1 MRKCVEKAKKKGIRI
16 GAHTLT
22 NFIQTHDPYIT
33 PVPDKRLAR
42 TGSQAATAAFE
53 MGGTVVVKAQ
63 VHAGGRGKG
72 GGVKI
77 VESPGAAERAA
88 EKMIGTNLVTFQ
100 TGPEG
105 VPVNS
110 VLVEEG
116 LEIENELYLGMV
128 IDGASKGVVV
138 IASEAGG
145 MNIEEVAET
154 SPEKILQIPIDPV
167 LGLQPFQG
175 RRIAYGLNLGQEHI
189 RPVTNLVQNLYQAF
203 IETDASL
210 VEINPL
216 VITKDGKVLA
226 ADAKLD
232 IDDDAIF
239 RHKDLQEMRDVSQ
252 EDPLEVEARS
262 SDINYVKLEG
272 TVGCIVNG
280 AGLAMA
286 TMDVTSSAGA
296 SPSNFLDI
304 GGGADEEKVAKALN
318 LVLSDDS
325 VKAVLVNLFGG
336 ILRCDIAARGF
347 LLAAEQQ
354 PAKVRPMVVRMLG
367 TNSDEGR
374 EILSQSSLNVILVDT
389 LGEAAAEIKKLA

>member
-1 MRKCVEKAKKKGIRI
+1 MKLHEYQAKEILGKYGV
-16 GAHTLT
+16 
-22 NFIQTHDPYIT
+22 PT
-33 PVPDKRLAR
+33 PKSRLAR

-53 MGGTVVVKAQ
+53 IGGTVVVKAQ
-63 VHAGGRGKG
+63 VHAGGRGRG

-77 VESPGAAERAA
+77 VESPGAAEQAA

-110 VLVEEG
+110 VLIEEG
-116 LEIENELYLGMV
+116 IEIENELYLGMV

-175 RRIAYGLNLGQEHI
+175 RKIAYGLNLGQEHI
-189 RPVTNLVQNLYQAF
+189 RSVTSLAQNLYRAF

-239 RHKDLQEMRDVSQ
+239 RQKDIQEMRDISQ

-272 TVGCIVNG
+272 TVGCLVNG

-354 PAKVRPMVVRMLG
+354 PDRVRPMVVRMLG

-374 EILSQSSLNVILVDT
+374 EILSRSSLNVTLVDT

>member
-1 MRKCVEKAKKKGIRI
+1 MKLHEYQAKEILSKYG
-16 GAHTLT
+16 
-22 NFIQTHDPYIT
+22 
-33 PVPDKRLAR
+33 VPIPKSRLAR

-72 GGVKI
+72 GGFKI
-77 VESPGAAERAA
+77 VDSPGAAEQAA

-110 VLVEEG
+110 VLIEEG
-116 LEIENELYLGMV
+116 IEIENELYLGMV

-175 RRIAYGLNLGQEHI
+175 RKIAYGLNLEHEHV
-189 RPVTNLVQNLYQAF
+189 RPVASLVQNLYQAF

-210 VEINPL
+210 LEINPL
-216 VITKDGKVLA
+216 VITKDGEVLA

-239 RHKDLQEMRDVSQ
+239 RHKDMQEMRDVSQ

-304 GGGADEEKVAKALN
+304 GGGADEEKVAKALG

-354 PAKVRPMVVRMLG
+354 PNRMRPMVVRMLG

-389 LGEAAAEIKKLA
+389 LGQAAAEIKKLA

>member
-1 MRKCVEKAKKKGIRI
+1 MKLHEYQAKEILRKYGVPTPKGQLAK
-16 GAHTLT
+16 
-22 NFIQTHDPYIT
+22 
-33 PVPDKRLAR
+33 
-42 TGSQAATAAFE
+42 TGSQAAAAAFD
-53 MGGTVVVKAQ
+53 MDGTVVVKAQ

-77 VESPGAAERAA
+77 VESPGAAQQAA
-88 EKMIGTNLVTFQ
+88 EAMLGTNLVTFQ

-110 VLVEEG
+110 VLIEEG
-116 LEIENELYLGMV
+116 IDIETELYLGMV

-154 SPEKILQIPIDPV
+154 TPEKIIQVPIDPV

-175 RRIAYGLNLGQEHI
+175 RKIAYGLNLGQEHI
-189 RPVTNLVQNLYQAF
+189 RAVTSLVQNLYRAF

-216 VITKDGKVLA
+216 VVTRDGKVLA
-226 ADAKLD
+226 ADAKID
-232 IDDDAIF
+232 IDDDALF
-239 RHKDLQEMRDVSQ
+239 RHKYIQELADLSQ
-252 EDPLEVEARS
+252 EDPLEVEARL
-262 SDINYVKLEG
+262 SDINYVKLDG
-272 TVGCIVNG
+272 TIGCIVNG

-354 PAKVRPMVVRMLG
+354 PDRIRPMVVRMLG

-374 EILSQSSLNVILVDT
+374 EILAQSNLDVILVNT
-389 LGEAAAEIKKLA
+389 LGEAANEIKELA

>member
-1 MRKCVEKAKKKGIRI
+1 MKLHEYQAKEILAKYG
-16 GAHTLT
+16 
-22 NFIQTHDPYIT
+22 
-33 PVPDKRLAR
+33 VPIPKSRLAR

-53 MGGTVVVKAQ
+53 MGGAVVVKAQ

-77 VESPGAAERAA
+77 VESPGAAEQAA

-110 VLVEEG
+110 VLIEEG
-116 LEIENELYLGMV
+116 IEIENELYLGMV

-175 RRIAYGLNLGQEHI
+175 RKIAYGLNLEQEHV
-189 RPVTNLVQNLYQAF
+189 RPVASLVQNLYQAF

-210 VEINPL
+210 LEINPL
-216 VITKDGKVLA
+216 VITKDGEVLA

-239 RHKDLQEMRDVSQ
+239 RHKDMQEMRDVSQ

-304 GGGADEEKVAKALN
+304 GGGADEEKVAKALG

-354 PAKVRPMVVRMLG
+354 PNRVRPMVVRMLG

-389 LGEAAAEIKKLA
+389 LGQAAAEIKKLA

>member
-1 MRKCVEKAKKKGIRI
+1 MKLHEYQAKEILGKYGV
-16 GAHTLT
+16 
-22 NFIQTHDPYIT
+22 PT
-33 PVPDKRLAR
+33 PKSRLAR

-53 MGGTVVVKAQ
+53 IGGTVVVKAQ

-77 VESPGAAERAA
+77 VESPGAAEQAA

-110 VLVEEG
+110 VLIEEG
-116 LEIENELYLGMV
+116 IEIENELYLGMV

-175 RRIAYGLNLGQEHI
+175 RKIAYGLNLGQEHI
-189 RPVTNLVQNLYQAF
+189 RSITSLAQNLYRAF

-239 RHKDLQEMRDVSQ
+239 RQKDIQEMRDISQ

-272 TVGCIVNG
+272 TVGCLVNG

-354 PAKVRPMVVRMLG
+354 PDRVRPMVVRMLG

-374 EILSQSSLNVILVDT
+374 EILSRSSLNVTLVDT

>member
-1 MRKCVEKAKKKGIRI
+1 MKLHEYQAKEILGKYGV
-16 GAHTLT
+16 
-22 NFIQTHDPYIT
+22 PT
-33 PVPDKRLAR
+33 PRGQLAK
-42 TGSQAATAAFE
+42 TGSQAATAAFD

-77 VESPGAAERAA
+77 VESPGAAEQAA
-88 EKMIGTNLVTFQ
+88 EAMIGTNLVTFQ

-110 VLVEEG
+110 VLIEEG
-116 LEIENELYLGMV
+116 IDIATELYLGMV

-145 MNIEEVAET
+145 MNIEDVAET
-154 SPEKILQIPIDPV
+154 TPEKIIQVPIDPV

-175 RRIAYGLNLGQEHI
+175 RKIAYGLNLAQEHI
-189 RPVTNLVQNLYQAF
+189 RPVTNLVQNLYRAF

-216 VITKDGKVLA
+216 VITNDGKVLA

-232 IDDDAIF
+232 IDDDAVF
-239 RHKDLQEMRDVSQ
+239 RHKDIQEMADLSQ

-262 SDINYVKLEG
+262 SDINYVKLDG
-272 TVGCIVNG
+272 TIGCIVNG

-325 VKAVLVNLFGG
+325 VKAVL
-336 ILRCDIAARGF
+336 
-347 LLAAEQQ
+347 EEYY
-354 PAKVRPMVVRMLG
+354 VV
-367 TNSDEGR
+367 
-374 EILSQSSLNVILVDT
+374 I
-389 LGEAAAEIKKLA
+389 

>member
-1 MRKCVEKAKKKGIRI
+1 MKLHEYQAKEILGKYGV
-16 GAHTLT
+16 
-22 NFIQTHDPYIT
+22 PT
-33 PVPDKRLAR
+33 PKSRLAR

-53 MGGTVVVKAQ
+53 IGGTVVVKAQ

-77 VESPGAAERAA
+77 VESPGAAEQAA

-110 VLVEEG
+110 VLIEEG
-116 LEIENELYLGMV
+116 IEIENELYLGMV

-175 RRIAYGLNLGQEHI
+175 RKIAYGLNLGQEHI
-189 RPVTNLVQNLYQAF
+189 RSVTSLAQNLYRAF

-239 RHKDLQEMRDVSQ
+239 RQKDIQEMRDISQ

-354 PAKVRPMVVRMLG
+354 PDRVRPMVVRMLG

-374 EILSQSSLNVILVDT
+374 EILSRSSLNVTLVDT

>member
-1 MRKCVEKAKKKGIRI
+1 MNIHEYQAKELLAEYG
-16 GAHTLT
+16 G
-22 NFIQTHDPYIT
+22 
-33 PVPDKRLAR
+33 PVPAGNIA
-42 TGSQAATAAFE
+42 TTPEEAVEAATGI
-53 MGGTVVVKAQ
+53 GGAVVVKAQ
-63 VHAGGRGKG
+63 AHTGARGKA
-72 GGVKI
+72 GGVK
-77 VESPGAAERAA
+77 VANSAEEA
-88 EKMIGTNLVTFQ
+88 GTIAQEILGMNLVTNQ
-100 TGPEG
+100 TGPSG
-105 VPVNS
+105 LPVNS
-110 VLVEEG
+110 VLIEEG
-116 LEIENELYLGMV
+116 IDIEKELYLGMA

-145 MNIEEVAET
+145 MNIEEVAEMT
-154 SPEKILQIPIDPV
+154 PEKIIQVPIDPV

-175 RRIAYGLNLGQEHI
+175 RKIAYGLNLGQEYI
-189 RPVTNLVQNLYQAF
+189 RAVTSLIQNLYRAF

-232 IDDDAIF
+232 IDDDAVYRQPDI
-239 RHKDLQEMRDVSQ
+239 QEMTDLSQ

-262 SDINYVKLEG
+262 ADINYVKLDG
-272 TVGCIVNG
+272 TIGCIVNG

-304 GGGADEEKVAKALN
+304 GGGANEEKVAKALN
-318 LVLSDDS
+318 IVLSDDS

-354 PAKVRPMVVRMLG
+354 PDRIRPMVVRMLG

-374 EILSQSSLNVILVDT
+374 EILAQSNLDIILVDT
-389 LGEAAAEIKKLA
+389 LGEAANEIKNLA

>member
-1 MRKCVEKAKKKGIRI
+1 MKLHEYQAKEILGKYGV
-16 GAHTLT
+16 
-22 NFIQTHDPYIT
+22 PT
-33 PVPDKRLAR
+33 PKSRLAR

-53 MGGTVVVKAQ
+53 IGGTVVVKAQ

-77 VESPGAAERAA
+77 VESPEAAEQAA

-110 VLVEEG
+110 VLIEEG
-116 LEIENELYLGMV
+116 IEIENELYLGMV

-175 RRIAYGLNLGQEHI
+175 RKIAYGLNLGQEHI
-189 RPVTNLVQNLYQAF
+189 RSVTSLAQNLYRAF

-239 RHKDLQEMRDVSQ
+239 RQKDIQEMRDISQ

-272 TVGCIVNG
+272 TVGCLVNG

-318 LVLSDDS
+318 LVLSDQS

-354 PAKVRPMVVRMLG
+354 PDKVRPMVVRMLG

-374 EILSQSSLNVILVDT
+374 EILSKSSLNVLLVDT

>member
-1 MRKCVEKAKKKGIRI
+1 MKLHEYQAKEILGKYGV
-16 GAHTLT
+16 
-22 NFIQTHDPYIT
+22 PT
-33 PVPDKRLAR
+33 PKSKLAK

-77 VESPGAAERAA
+77 VESPGAAKQAA
-88 EKMIGTNLVTFQ
+88 EEMIGSNLVTFQ

-110 VLVEEG
+110 VLIEEG
-116 LEIENELYLGMV
+116 IEIENELYLGMV

-175 RRIAYGLNLGQEHI
+175 RKIAYGLNLGQEHI
-189 RPVTNLVQNLYQAF
+189 RPVASLVQSLYQAF

-216 VITKDGKVLA
+216 AITKDGKVLA

-252 EDPLEVEARS
+252 EDPLEVEAHS

-286 TMDVTSSAGA
+286 TMDVTSSTGA

-354 PAKVRPMVVRMLG
+354 PDKVRPMVVRMLG

-374 EILSQSSLNVILVDT
+374 EILSQSNLNVILVNT

>member
-1 MRKCVEKAKKKGIRI
+1 MKLHEYQAKEILGKYGV
-16 GAHTLT
+16 
-22 NFIQTHDPYIT
+22 PT
-33 PVPDKRLAR
+33 PKSKLAK
-42 TGSQAATAAFE
+42 TGNQAATAAFE

-77 VESPGAAERAA
+77 VESPGAAKQAA
-88 EKMIGTNLVTFQ
+88 EEMIGSNLVTFQ

-110 VLVEEG
+110 VLIEEG
-116 LEIENELYLGMV
+116 IEIENELYLGMV

-175 RRIAYGLNLGQEHI
+175 RKIAYGLNLGQEHI
-189 RPVTNLVQNLYQAF
+189 RPVASLVQSLYQAF

-216 VITKDGKVLA
+216 AITKDGKVLA

-252 EDPLEVEARS
+252 EDPLEVEAHS

-286 TMDVTSSAGA
+286 TMDVTSSTGA

-304 GGGADEEKVAKALN
+304 GGGADEEKVAKALG

-354 PAKVRPMVVRMLG
+354 PDKVRPMVVRMLG
-367 TNSDEGR
+367 TNADEGR
-374 EILSQSSLNVILVDT
+374 KILSQSSLNVILVNT